1 MNLPLSHSAERPNW
15 RDFYRATILE
25 LDSSRLPERIV
36 EADNVVIARARELFH
51 QGGDNGEE
59 TENLN
64 DAMYALRALRSTLR
78 FFFFNV
84 TATTKPNTLPPRD
97 TLPN

>member
-1 MNLPLSHSAERPNW
+1 MNALLPNSAERANW
-15 RDFYRATILE
+15 RELYRAAILE

-36 EADNVVIARARELFH
+36 EAESVVIARARELFH

-78 FFFFNV
+78 YHSASVSDNSR
-84 TATTKPNTLPPRD
+84 PND
-97 TLPN
+97 KVA

>member
-1 MNLPLSHSAERPNW
+1 MNALLPNSAERPNW
-15 RDFYRATILE
+15 RELYRAAILE

-36 EADNVVIARARELFH
+36 EAESVVIARARELFH

-64 DAMYALRALRSTLR
+64 DAMYALRAPRSTLR
-78 FFFFNV
+78 YHSASVSDNNR
-84 TATTKPNTLPPRD
+84 PND
-97 TLPN
+97 KVA

>member
-1 MNLPLSHSAERPNW
+1 MNALLPNSAERPNW
-15 RDFYRATILE
+15 RELYRAAILE

-36 EADNVVIARARELFH
+36 EAESVVIARARELFH

-78 FFFFNV
+78 YHSASVSDNSR
-84 TATTKPNTLPPRD
+84 PNEKVA
-97 TLPN
+97 

>member
-1 MNLPLSHSAERPNW
+1 MNLPLSHSAERPDW
-15 RDFYRATILE
+15 RDFYRAAILE

-36 EADNVVIARARELFH
+36 EAENLVIARARELFH

-59 TENLN
+59 AENLN

-78 FFFFNV
+78 YHSASVSENSR
-84 TATTKPNTLPPRD
+84 PND
-97 TLPN
+97 KVA

>member
-1 MNLPLSHSAERPNW
+1 MNLTLSHSPERPNW
-15 RDFYRATILE
+15 RDLYRAAILE

-36 EADNVVIARARELFH
+36 AAENVVIARARELFH

-78 FFFFNV
+78 YHSASVSDNSR
-84 TATTKPNTLPPRD
+84 PNEKVA
-97 TLPN
+97 

>member
-1 MNLPLSHSAERPNW
+1 VNALLPNSAERPNW
-15 RDFYRATILE
+15 RELYRAAILE

-36 EADNVVIARARELFH
+36 EAESVVIARARELFQ

-64 DAMYALRALRSTLR
+64 DAMYALRALRSTLKYHS
-78 FFFFNV
+78 
-84 TATTKPNTLPPRD
+84 TSSD
-97 TLPN
+97 TSRPDQKVA

>member
-1 MNLPLSHSAERPNW
+1 VNALLPNSAERANW
-15 RDFYRATILE
+15 RELYRAAILE

-36 EADNVVIARARELFH
+36 EAESVVIARARELFH

-78 FFFFNV
+78 YHSASVSDNSR
-84 TATTKPNTLPPRD
+84 PND
-97 TLPN
+97 KVA

>member
-1 MNLPLSHSAERPNW
+1 MNALLPNSAERPNW
-15 RDFYRATILE
+15 RELYRAAILE

-36 EADNVVIARARELFH
+36 EAESVVIARARELFH

-78 FFFFNV
+78 YHSASVSDNNR
-84 TATTKPNTLPPRD
+84 PND
-97 TLPN
+97 KVA

>member
-1 MNLPLSHSAERPNW
+1 MNALLPNSAERPNW
-15 RDFYRATILE
+15 RELYRAAILE

-36 EADNVVIARARELFH
+36 EAENVVIARARELFH

-78 FFFFNV
+78 YHSASVSENSR
-84 TATTKPNTLPPRD
+84 PND
-97 TLPN
+97 KVA

>member
-1 MNLPLSHSAERPNW
+1 MNALLPNSAERPNW
-15 RDFYRATILE
+15 RELYRAAILE

-36 EADNVVIARARELFH
+36 EAENLVIARARELFH

-78 FFFFNV
+78 YHSASVSDNNRPTDKV
-84 TATTKPNTLPPRD
+84 A
-97 TLPN
+97 